1 MCKVWPVIACIGWLA
16 CVAAVAYARADCSG
30 RSLVDAGGQPVGL
43 TDCQLSD
50 RIERAQLRKHLGGCV
65 EALEGADRRVY
76 GSMRFELDMH
86 PGGGASAVR
95 FPRSAF
101 DRTGFPDCVSRVLR
115 RRLAGSRKGKPFSLQ
130 GRMRLEPGRAEDFAF
145 SLSGLIAPPVRKR
158 LAGLPGSFAQGPD
171 GVQASCD
178 LGGIQI
184 HLVLDP
190 SRQAA
195 PPDWPAPVASDAR
208 VDACLALAEP
218 EPHAKPKRKAKR
230 KPRRSARSIRR
241 QVTACLVKLLRT
253 SDWAGRAAAAEEL
266 SGGWRWRGRRAL
278 KERVEEALTEASC
291 IERLLAY
298 RQGRAEAGGEE
309 PHCSLVAPKGAAAG
323 HALVRM
329 LKAQLRLRRQPRTGV
344 ISALAAHPDAS
355 VRGRLLDTILARWNR
370 GIPEGLYALIRDP
383 DPQLRARAQQVGC
396 DRGDWK
402 SLHAFRTD
410 LASPDIRVRASA
422 MKFARAC
429 ATRAWAEVEAA
440 AASEPNPALAI
451 LMLRAIPVRSQ
462 ELLYEKAAA
471 GLFDPCPVVRYLSA
485 RLLFRIE
492 QVPNDLLRQALERE
506 RDPLLKAQLNEL
518 RHRPGQPSSARVEQI
533 WIQAARDPDLSPAFL
548 DAQPGPG

>member
-1 MCKVWPVIACIGWLA
+1 MRKVWPVLVCLGWLA

-30 RSLVDAGGQPVGL
+30 RLLVDAKGQPVGL

-50 RIERAQLRKHLGGCV
+50 RIEKAQLREHLGECV
-65 EALEGADRRVY
+65 QALEGADRRVY

-86 PGGGASAVR
+86 SGGGASAVR

-101 DRTGFPDCVSRVLR
+101 DRTGFPDCVSRVIR
-115 RRLAGSRKGKPFSLQ
+115 RRLAGSREGKPFSLQ

-145 SLSGLIAPPVRKR
+145 SLSGLLAPPVRKR
-158 LAGLPGSFAQGPD
+158 LAGLPGSFARWPD
-171 GVQASCD
+171 GARASCE
-178 LGGIQI
+178 LGGVQI
-184 HLVLDP
+184 NLVLDP
-190 SRQAA
+190 SRRVAL
-195 PPDWPAPVASDAR
+195 PDWPAPSVSDAR

-218 EPHAKPKRKAKR
+218 EPEAKPKRKAKK
-230 KPRRSARSIRR
+230 KPRRSTRSIRR
-241 QVTACLVKLLRT
+241 QVTSCLVKLLGA

-266 SGGWRWRGRRAL
+266 AGGWRWRGRRAL

-291 IERLLAY
+291 LERLLAY
-298 RQGRAEAGGEE
+298 RKGRAEAGGEE

-329 LKAQLRLRRQPRTGV
+329 LKAQLRLRRQPRPGV
-344 ISALAAHPDAS
+344 IGALAAHPDAS
-355 VRGRLLDTILARWNR
+355 VRGRLLDTILARWKR
-370 GIPEGLYALIRDP
+370 GIPEGLHSLIRDS

-396 DRGDWK
+396 ERADWK
-402 SLHAFRTD
+402 SLHAFRFD
-410 LASPDIRVRASA
+410 LASPDVRIRATA

-429 ATRAWAEVEAA
+429 VIRARDEVEAA

-451 LMLRAIPVRSQ
+451 LMLRAIPVRSK
-462 ELLYEKAAA
+462 ELLFEKAAA

-485 RLLFRIE
+485 RLLFRLE
-492 QVPNDLLRQALERE
+492 QVPTELLRQALERE

-518 RHRPGQPSSARVEQI
+518 RSPPGQPASARVEQI
-533 WIQAARDPDLSPAFL
+533 WIKTARDP
-548 DAQPGPG
+548 G